1 MNNDIELKKKMQ
13 LIEQETGIKQLGL
26 KDNRQAVYSKTTQI
40 INEKTGEIAES
51 IGTRVYKLK
60 NRENFL
66 KLYVDNLD
74 IFYRL
79 EDKESKVLLF
89 IFKSLSYSNSIAINS
104 STRKNMSLGLK
115 ISMPT
120 VSRALNGLINKGILK
135 KVEDDSI
142 RDEYVAYSDDMF
154 FVDPNIVGKGSF
166 RDLEKLRQTI
176 VREYDL
182 NKMELKTSISI
193 EHEYAD
199 LNEVLTNPNKHKVI
213 DVKLSQ
219 PTPIIKEAEITL
231 AENSQNSV
239 SVEPIVVP
247 VQELPQEP
255 QPQTPQKEA
264 LFSEKELGLKDDEE
278 IDKALALEAKK
289 IETLELEV
297 KKLELIQQLV
307 ASGKY
312 DEIKDKII

>member
-219 PTPIIKEAEITL
+219 PTPIVKEAEITL